1 MDTQVLAEKNLNA
14 IRNALTNGNNKS
26 FETKSYPKLNH
37 LFQEC
42 TTGYVD
48 EYAKIEQ
55 TISPE
60 VLEDILAWLQKQQG
74 ESNSRDLR
82 TE

>member
-1 MDTQVLAEKNLNA
+1 
-14 IRNALTNGNNKS
+14 
-26 FETKSYPKLNH
+26 
-37 LFQEC
+37 
-42 TTGYVD
+42 VD

-74 ESNSRDLR
+74 ESSSRDLR
-82 TE
+82 AE